1 MTTKEFSEAF
11 DVALHNYNLK
21 SDFGDQSFI
30 TEVTLDEYEKSFFL
44 TKAQDELVTN
54 LYNGK
59 NIYGD
64 FFESTEEMRR
74 YLDVLVVTDY
84 LDATSDDSIKLQ
96 EDSSLYK
103 LPPDVAFLTLEQVV
117 LNDSDECIN
126 GSTAN
131 VYPVTHDEYARVKD
145 NPFRGPTKY
154 KVIRIDHGNNT
165 VELISK
171 YTIGKYLIKYI
182 KQPEPIILVNLTNT
196 GLTIKGIQEVTEC
209 KLHKL
214 LHNLILDRAVTLA
227 IAAKNIST
235 PNTNNRD

>member
-11 DVALHNYNLK
+11 DVALHNYNIRAEA
-21 SDFGDQSFI
+21 GDTSFI

-59 NIYGD
+59 NVYGD

-103 LPPDVAFLTLEQVV
+103 LPPDIAFLTLEQVV

-154 KVIRIDHGNNT
+154 KVIRIDHGNNI

-182 KQPEPIILVNLTNT
+182 KQPEPIILVDLTNT
-196 GLTIKGIQEVTEC
+196 DLTIKGIQEVTEC